1 MQAFALVVPGK
12 SHLTVAASL
21 FLLVLFVSSSLIS
34 GASRPRADIE
44 YADFI
49 KLTAA
54 DRLATFAEL
63 TPANK
68 SALKRTHAERWLDRH
83 QQELSAGQVAVVQE
97 GIRFLSPAT
106 YRNAADPKL
115 RRQEDQLKRKLE
127 CSLGRERVTEAFT
140 FLGSRPE
147 RDWTQRVDE
156 WLSWFKDC
164 LVQ

>member
-1 MQAFALVVPGK
+1 VQAFALVVPGK

-63 TPANK
+63 TPADK
-68 SALKRTHAERWLDRH
+68 SALKRTHANGGWTDTSRNSAPARL
-83 QQELSAGQVAVVQE
+83 LSC
-97 GIRFLSPAT
+97 
-106 YRNAADPKL
+106 
-115 RRQEDQLKRKLE
+115 RR
-127 CSLGRERVTEAFT
+127 
-140 FLGSRPE
+140 GSG
-147 RDWTQRVDE
+147 
-156 WLSWFKDC
+156 F
-164 LVQ
+164 